1 MVKYWLFIGGLV
13 AAVTKPDKM
22 LGGARFLVR
31 LFFRAFP
38 ELRRDIMET
47 EQTFTRGPILS
58 TLLKFALPVLL
69 ALLLQAMYGAVDLQV
84 VGKFGTAADIS
95 AVSTGS
101 QIMQTVTIVITGL
114 AMGITVLLGQKI
126 GEDRPE
132 EAGAAVGSG
141 ICLFLVVAVAAT
153 VALELAAPQLAMLM
167 HAPADAF
174 DGTVEYVR
182 ICSGGAV
189 FIVAYNLL
197 GSIFRGI
204 GDSRVPLITVLIACI
219 LNIGGDL
226 LLVGGFGLNVAGAAI
241 ATVFAQ
247 AMSVALSLLL
257 IRGKHLAFILRRQDI
272 RFNGAIIGRILKLG
286 SPVAL
291 QDLLVNITFLVIIA
305 IANSMGTIPSAG
317 VGVAEKLCAFVML
330 VPSAYMQSMSAFVAQ
345 NIGAGEYSRVRR
357 GYRACYGILAAFALV
372 IFAALQCFSQ
382 QLIALFLNAESSRL
396 ALETGTSC
404 IRFLGWFYIL
414 IGLKMAT
421 DGVLRGAGDMGA
433 FTAANLVNLTL
444 RVVLAAVLAP
454 RLGIRMVWYAV
465 PVGWAANY
473 LISFLRYRTGRWRER
488 GAGLLA

>member
-204 GDSRVPLITVLIACI
+204 GE
-219 LNIGGDL
+219 
-226 LLVGGFGLNVAGAAI
+226 
-241 ATVFAQ
+241 
-247 AMSVALSLLL
+247 
-257 IRGKHLAFILRRQDI
+257 
-272 RFNGAIIGRILKLG
+272 IGRAH
-286 SPVAL
+286 V
-291 QDLLVNITFLVIIA
+291 
-305 IANSMGTIPSAG
+305 
-317 VGVAEKLCAFVML
+317 
-330 VPSAYMQSMSAFVAQ
+330 
-345 NIGAGEYSRVRR
+345 
-357 GYRACYGILAAFALV
+357 
-372 IFAALQCFSQ
+372 
-382 QLIALFLNAESSRL
+382 
-396 ALETGTSC
+396 
-404 IRFLGWFYIL
+404 
-414 IGLKMAT
+414 
-421 DGVLRGAGDMGA
+421 
-433 FTAANLVNLTL
+433 
-444 RVVLAAVLAP
+444 
-454 RLGIRMVWYAV
+454 
-465 PVGWAANY
+465 
-473 LISFLRYRTGRWRER
+473 
-488 GAGLLA
+488 